1 MITTTTDQSGE
12 DGESPQAL
20 GYRMP
25 AEWQARQGTLMSWP
39 VRASAWLEGLDEAER
54 GYAEVARA
62 IAEFENLTMVARPI
76 RDESGSSALERAKK
90 MLPPTVELWDLNHDD
105 SWIRDNGPTF
115 ILNAQGERG
124 GINWRFN
131 AWGEKYHPYD
141 ADDRLAS
148 LILQKMKVRRFDAPL
163 VLEGG
168 SIHVDGEG
176 TLLTTEEC
184 LLAKNR
190 NPHLSKERIEAYL
203 RSYLGVSKILWLDR
217 GLFGDETDG
226 HVDNVAC
233 FVRPSVVVMQVAQDA
248 ASPNYGNT
256 QKNLDRL
263 RHERDAR
270 NRPLEVVPIPEPPE
284 RFCRGER
291 LTLSYINF
299 YPVTGALIVP
309 VFGLDGSA
317 DLRRSDDRALGILRE
332 LYSDRKIVPI
342 DGMKIIKGG
351 GNVHCITQ
359 QIPAPVPPGGM
370 A

>member
-1 MITTTTDQSGE
+1 
-12 DGESPQAL
+12 
-20 GYRMP
+20 
-25 AEWQARQGTLMSWP
+25 
-39 VRASAWLEGLDEAER
+39 
-54 GYAEVARA
+54 
-62 IAEFENLTMVARPI
+62 
-76 RDESGSSALERAKK
+76 LERAKK

-233 FVRPSVVVMQVAQDA
+233 FVRPSVVAMQVAQDA

-263 RHERDAR
+263 RHERDAS